1 MPTLEENKIV
11 IRIPSFTLKSFLSL
25 RFGIAVILL
34 ASLGVLAYWV
44 QAIRPFVW
52 IPMAHVDA
60 FSIALSSDFSG
71 RVTADGPQEGC
82 LIRKGELLFAV
93 DSGRNFARMNEI
105 ESQKKGLAEAIR
117 SEKERMDKAMQ
128 EYLSASAEID
138 LGVGSQ
144 ESADQSL
151 SEFEQAQ
158 MRMER
163 ASQEMAALS
172 RELAQMEEKKMFAPF
187 DAIVLKKAKN
197 GGEQVSLGEPVFLL
211 SDPKQIWVE
220 AEVPE
225 TELGRIEIN
234 MPARVRLAAY
244 PGKEFSGRIVWIS
257 PATTSKIAAQT
268 PSGQNEKVAV
278 KISID
283 APDVVLKPGLSA
295 EVGLKVR

>member
-25 RFGIAVILL
+25 RFGMAVILL
-34 ASLGVLAYWV
+34 ASLGVFAYWV

-71 RVTADGPQEGC
+71 RVTADGPQEGS
-82 LIRKGELLFAV
+82 LIRKGDLLFAV

-144 ESADQSL
+144 EFADQSL

-220 AEVPE
+220 AQVPE

>member
-25 RFGIAVILL
+25 RFGMAVALL
-34 ASLGVLAYWV
+34 ACLGVFSYWY
-44 QAIRPFVW
+44 QAVRPFLW

-60 FSIALSSDFSG
+60 FSVALSSDFSG
-71 RVTADGPQEGC
+71 SVTADGPQEGS
-82 LIRKGELLFAV
+82 LIRKGELLLAI
-93 DSGRNFARMNEI
+93 DSGRKHSRIKEI
-105 ESQKKGLAEAIR
+105 ELEKSRFVEAIR
-117 SEKERMDKAMQ
+117 SEKEQMDKAMQ
-128 EYLSASAEID
+128 DYLTASAEID

-144 ESADQSL
+144 EFADQSL
-151 SEFEQAQ
+151 ADFEQAQ
-158 MRMER
+158 MRLEQ
-163 ASQEMAALS
+163 ASSQLAELS
-172 RELAQMEEKKMFAPF
+172 RELAGMEEKKMFAPF

-225 TELGRIEIN
+225 AELGRIEMN

-244 PGKEFSGRIVWIS
+244 PKKEFLGKIVWIS
-257 PATTSKIAAQT
+257 PATTSKIAAQ
-268 PSGQNEKVAV
+268 PLSGQNEKVAI

-283 APDVVLKPGLSA
+283 APDIALRPGLSA